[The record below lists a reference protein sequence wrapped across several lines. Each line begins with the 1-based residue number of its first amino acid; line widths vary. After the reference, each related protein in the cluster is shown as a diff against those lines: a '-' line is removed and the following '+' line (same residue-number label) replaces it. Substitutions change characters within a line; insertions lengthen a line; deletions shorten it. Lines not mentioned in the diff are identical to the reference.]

1 MTSDP
6 RPNLFLITFVLL
18 SLLLHLVLLWV
29 PRWDLFP
36 QRRQEAPVFVEVRP
50 PQVRPREL
58 DTPPPAAP
66 QPPREQPARRL
77 GPEDRVAVRE
87 TAPRGRA
94 TEDRR
99 PAVPQPAA
107 PQPAAPPAVPTPP
120 RAGDRPAPSGIDL
133 NLPQATQDR
142 LHGAASRQRSDV
154 AEGEVI
160 WLDTEKDLLASF
172 FRRFRDG
179 IYRVWN
185 YPQPAA
191 ELGEQGVSLL
201 QITILRDGSVENVE
215 LLSTSGYPRLDREA
229 IAAVYRGAT
238 YGNLP
243 RSFEG
248 ERLTFRAYFQYR
260 LVYGGTR
267 AGDITGR

>member
-94 TEDRR
+94 AEDRR

-107 PQPAAPPAVPTPP
+107 P
-120 RAGDRPAPSGIDL
+120 
-133 NLPQATQDR
+133 
-142 LHGAASRQRSDV
+142 
-154 AEGEVI
+154 
-160 WLDTEKDLLASF
+160 
-172 FRRFRDG
+172 
-179 IYRVWN
+179 
-185 YPQPAA
+185 
-191 ELGEQGVSLL
+191 
-201 QITILRDGSVENVE
+201 
-215 LLSTSGYPRLDREA
+215 LLSHHAPRLAD
-229 IAAVYRGAT
+229 
-238 YGNLP
+238 
-243 RSFEG
+243 
-248 ERLTFRAYFQYR
+248 
-260 LVYGGTR
+260 
-267 AGDITGR
+267 